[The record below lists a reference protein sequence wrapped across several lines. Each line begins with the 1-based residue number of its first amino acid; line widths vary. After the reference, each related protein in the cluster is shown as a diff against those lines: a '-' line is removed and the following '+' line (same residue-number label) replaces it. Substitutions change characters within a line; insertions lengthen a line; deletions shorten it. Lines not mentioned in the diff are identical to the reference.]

1 MMKEQQVS
9 KEIFQLLAK
18 RGPGK
23 SICPSEVARN
33 IAPDNWRAWMDLV
46 RSVALKLAKEDE
58 ILITQKDKVLSPNQI
73 KGPIRLR
80 LSEKSTYFSASSTQQ
95 ISEAL
100 Q

>member
-1 MMKEQQVS
+1 MKKEHQIS

-33 IAPDNWRAWMDLV
+33 IAPDTWRSWMDLV
-46 RSVALKLAKEDE
+46 RSVAVELAKKNE
-58 ILITQKDKVLSPNQI
+58 ILITHSDKVLSPDQI

-80 LSEKSTYFSASSTQQ
+80 LSEQSTYYSASST
-95 ISEAL
+95 
-100 Q
+100 